1 MRSLKSPA
9 FTLIELL
16 IVVAIIA
23 ILAAIAVPNFLEAQT
38 RAKVSRFMSDL
49 RSGVVAQESYYIDAN
64 RYPPADLYPAGHNAA
79 ITGAND
85 IYALPAAAEGYT
97 SLRLTTPI
105 SYITTLPSDIF
116 AHGGD
121 GLPNAHAP
129 HYINDQFNAVLFPTQ
144 IEEARFSARTRAT
157 LRSGVD
163 PGTNSTLFDGTVIY
177 HFHSHGPDLDHDDFL
192 SAAGK
197 PLAYDPT
204 NGTISDGDIFY
215 FGPGTGFTK

>member
-1 MRSLKSPA
+1 MRSSNARA

-49 RSGVVAQESYYIDAN
+49 RSGVVAQESYYVDAN
-64 RYPPADLYPAGHNAA
+64 RYPPADLYPAGHDAT
-79 ITGAND
+79 ITGPND
-85 IYALPAAAEGYT
+85 INALTGAAEGYM

-121 GLPNAHAP
+121 GYPRAHAP
-129 HYINDQFNAVLFPTQ
+129 HYINDQFNTVLFPAAV
-144 IEEARFSARTRAT
+144 EEARFSARTRAT

-163 PGTNSTLFDGTVIY
+163 PGTNSALYDGTVLY

-192 SAAGK
+192 STAGI
-197 PLAYDPT
+197 PISYDPT

-215 FGPGTGFTK
+215 FGPGTGFIK